1 MADFIV
7 PRTKLVE
14 IYVTSTGI
22 GSQFTMPPNL
32 DDLNNAL
39 IVGCAVSTQTS
50 LYTAPS
56 QRPNLVAA
64 ELNLLAITLAKAPGS
79 DKTFDTLPLYF
90 TDRELNSGHWF
101 LTKPFVWNPSASY
114 IQIMGTGVTADSSVC
129 LVFLYVPFD
138 PAAWRNSKQI
148 VPLDSDIKL

>member
-22 GSQFTMPPNL
+22 GSQFSMPPNL

-39 IVGCAVSTQTS
+39 ICGVAVATETS
-50 LYTAPS
+50 LVTAPS
-56 QRPNLVAA
+56 QRPNLVVAD
-64 ELNLLAITLAKAPGS
+64 LALVALTLAKAPGS

-90 TDRELNSGHWF
+90 CDRELNAGHWF
-101 LTKPFVWNPSASY
+101 LTKPFVWNPSASF
-114 IQIMGTGVTADSSVC
+114 ISITGTGVAADSSVC
-129 LVFLYVPFD
+129 LVFLYIPFD
-138 PAAWRNSKQI
+138 PAEYRRSKRI
-148 VPLDSDIKL
+148 IPIDSDIQL

>member
-39 IVGCAVSTQTS
+39 ICGVAVSTQTS

-56 QRPNLVAA
+56 QRPNLVASQ
-64 ELNLLAITLAKAPGS
+64 LNLLTITLAKAPGS

-101 LTKPFVWNPSASY
+101 LTKPFVWNPSASFVA
-114 IQIMGTGVTADSSVC
+114 IAGTGVTEDSSVC
-129 LVFLYVPFD
+129 LVFLYIPFD
-138 PAAWRNSKQI
+138 PAKYRSSKMI
-148 VPLDSDIKL
+148 VPIDSDIKL